1 MNPSF
6 PVPADPIASIFHAS
20 MPSGNAQRAESED
33 DPTWTGMAIGSS
45 TVGTKVSVPL
55 EVARRQAAQAAASD
69 GFEEAMAARET
80 AAMRGFVWMVLALAG
95 SMVAAAPLLALDAV
109 QMTVLGAGVLIGV
122 AAAIRTFGPI
132 RRGRLTPG
140 DVLILGLACTF
151 GSSLGVYVFGFFSPA
166 PLVTLMGVFFFALQR
181 NRRVVVTLF
190 VATVTIYSSVMLLQ
204 TFEVIADRG
213 VISADDISPRHRLI
227 TIVLVQVV
235 LLLTFFLARATN
247 RAIVA
252 SARKLEESTRALAQR
267 EALLDEARREL
278 ERVLE
283 VGGPGRFTE
292 QRLGG
297 WELGVLCGRG
307 AMGDVY
313 VATHVDTGERAAV
326 KLLTRDSARDP
337 DSVRRFLREARI
349 AASIDVPNVVRVLEV
364 GSDDAPVPFIAMEML
379 EGRDLASILRKERR
393 LPAPVLVTMLQQVAR
408 GLDAAHAAGIVHRDL
423 KPQNLYRADLIPAHP
438 ERGGGAAES
447 KETVWK
453 ILDFGVSR
461 LVDVDSSLTRGQA
474 IGTPS
479 YMSPEQARGLD
490 VDRRADIFALG
501 VLAYRSLTGRPP
513 FAGSE
518 VPQIL
523 YRVVYGMPPRPSEV
537 VDTPGAVDDVLAI
550 ALAKRP
556 DDRFATAGELVAA
569 LAAALEGVSW
579 PDLRDRARR
588 LTARLP
594 WGTELVVE
602 TPREIR
608 DESLR
613 AETI

>member
-1 MNPSF
+1 
-6 PVPADPIASIFHAS
+6 
-20 MPSGNAQRAESED
+20 
-33 DPTWTGMAIGSS
+33 MAIGTS
-45 TVGTKVSVPL
+45 TVGTKVSVPA
-55 EVARRQAAQAAASD
+55 EVALRRARPPGHSD
-69 GFEEAMAARET
+69 GLEEAMAAREV
-80 AAMRGFVWMVLALAG
+80 AAMRGFVWMVLALAAC
-95 SMVAAAPLLALDAV
+95 MIVAAPLLDLDAV
-109 QMTVLGAGVLIGV
+109 QAGVLGTGVLIGIV
-122 AAAIRTFGPI
+122 AALRTVLAL
-132 RRGRLTPG
+132 RRGRLTPA
-140 DVLILGLACTF
+140 DVLVLGLACTVA
-151 GSSLGVYVFGFFSPA
+151 SSLGVYVFGFFSPA

-190 VATVTIYSSVMLLQ
+190 VATVAIYSSVMLLQ
-204 TFEVIADRG
+204 TFGVIADRG
-213 VISADDISPRHRLI
+213 VISADDISARHRLI
-227 TIVLVQVV
+227 TIVLVQIV

-252 SARKLEESTRALAQR
+252 SARKLEASTRALAQR

-292 QRLGG
+292 QQLGA
-297 WELGVLCGRG
+297 WQLGVLCGRG

-313 VATHVDTGERAAV
+313 VATHVETGRRAAL

-393 LPAPVLVTMLQQVAR
+393 LAGTELVTMLDQVAR

-423 KPQNLYRADLIPAHP
+423 KPQNLFRAELG
-438 ERGGGAAES
+438 EGRS
-447 KETVWK
+447 VWK

-501 VLAYRSLTGRPP
+501 VLAYRALTGRPP

-537 VDTPGAVDDVLAI
+537 VDVPGAVDDVLAI

-556 DDRFATAGELVAA
+556 EDRFATAGELVAA
-569 LAAALEGVSW
+569 LALAFEGVSR

-588 LTARLP
+588 LTAKLA
-594 WGTELVVE
+594 WGTEHLVE
-602 TPREIR
+602 TPRDALE
-608 DESLR
+608 EALR
-613 AETI
+613 ADTI